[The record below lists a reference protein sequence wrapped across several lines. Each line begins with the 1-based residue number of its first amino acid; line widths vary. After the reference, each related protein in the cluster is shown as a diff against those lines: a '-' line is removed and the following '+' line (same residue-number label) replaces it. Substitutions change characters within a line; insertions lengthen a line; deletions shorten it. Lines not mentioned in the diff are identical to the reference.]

1 MTQNQVNIFHKKAV
15 LIYTLPVWKVLKLK
29 CVSAPKKQP
38 TDEVVAGILICNW
51 RGTETGMIID
61 IFTLLTEQ
69 IQRQIIRFSN
79 SEPPDHPRG
88 QFSEQKWVR

>member
-1 MTQNQVNIFHKKAV
+1 MNQVNIFHKKAV

-51 RGTETGMIID
+51 RRTETGMIID
-61 IFTLLTEQ
+61 ILRHTANRTNPETDNQVF
-69 IQRQIIRFSN
+69 
-79 SEPPDHPRG
+79 
-88 QFSEQKWVR
+88 